1 MPAASPMPRFSWDM
15 QEGWRGK
22 RVFAVT
28 CQHGQRVLDRISD
41 VRAFLNKHNHCNPD
55 WEPWVQRPSET
66 DTEHCER
73 LKETFRFSKA
83 GTAFEGFPDTHLL
96 ATPKVKKQQD
106 GSKAPPAAAVPS
118 KRRSPASHSA
128 PPAKRELASP
138 DGSNAAGS
146 AEPAKRKPRCP
157 DSNNA
162 AGSVKLPKGKPTC
175 PDSSKP
181 IASAKP
187 AKKVSQKPAA
197 AAQQNKASKWAE
209 KLQKAEAP
217 QPADSGRPE
226 KAAQKSLAVPSW
238 DKLPAEDISAQL
250 HQAAEEFE
258 VKKTAYSMSIE

>member
-1 MPAASPMPRFSWDM
+1 MSRFSWHM

-28 CQHGQRVLDRISD
+28 CQHGQRVLDRISE
-41 VRAFLNKHNHCNPD
+41 VRGFLSKHNQCNPD

-73 LKETFRFSKA
+73 LKETFPFSKA
-83 GTAFEGFPDTHLL
+83 GTAFEGFPETHPS
-96 ATPKVKKQQD
+96 AFPKAEKQQD
-106 GSKAPPAAAVPS
+106 GSKAPPAAGVPS

-128 PPAKRELASP
+128 PPAKRKPSSP
-138 DGSNAAGS
+138 SGSNAAGS

-157 DSNNA
+157 DS
-162 AGSVKLPKGKPTC
+162 
-175 PDSSKP
+175 SKP
-181 IASAKP
+181 ATTAKP

-197 AAQQNKASKWAE
+197 AAQQNNALKWAE
-209 KLQKAEAP
+209 KLQKPEAP
-217 QPADSGRPE
+217 QPMDSGRPE